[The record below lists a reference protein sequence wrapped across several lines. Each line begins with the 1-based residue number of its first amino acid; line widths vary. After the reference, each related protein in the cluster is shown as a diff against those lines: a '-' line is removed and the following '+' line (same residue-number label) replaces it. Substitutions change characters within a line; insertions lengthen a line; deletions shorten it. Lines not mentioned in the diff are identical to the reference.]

1 MGNTLA
7 QEKALY
13 ENVYKSIPEYNRHSP
28 CASLLPII
36 IDIANQHGVKSILD
50 AGCGKGQSVHALD
63 IGGFNAR
70 GIDLTLDGLLPEV
83 NEALCIEAPLSDMPL
98 ANNEFD
104 MTICVDVL
112 EHIPQDD
119 NMLNDSL
126 KEIARVS
133 ARFAFLQICTRKDC
147 FGKRVNATLHKSVF
161 PSAWWVRKLR
171 EHFAYV
177 EILEQRGGDVMLFC
191 IHRA

>member
-1 MGNTLA
+1 MANTLQ

-13 ENVYKSIPEYNRHSP
+13 ENVYREIPEYNSYSP
-28 CASLLPII
+28 CTALLPAI

-50 AGCGKGQSVHALD
+50 AGCGRGQSVHALD
-63 IGGFNAR
+63 IGGFNVR
-70 GIDLTLDGLLPEV
+70 GIDLTLDGLLPGIDDT
-83 NEALCIEAPLSDMPL
+83 LCLESPLSSMPF

-147 FGKRVNATLHKSVF
+147 FGKRVNATLHKSVHN
-161 PSAWWVRKLR
+161 STWWSLLLSTYFNRTD
-171 EHFAYV
+171 
-177 EILEQRGGDVMLFC
+177 ILEELCGNVIIFC
-191 IHRA
+191 QK